1 MSQDR
6 MSQETK
12 PEDSRQDGSAAA
24 DLGDEAA
31 ERARATLDHARED
44 ARALVDRARESA
56 MSALD
61 QQKAEAANQIAG
73 VSKALQATA
82 DALKDQDLGPIAV
95 YVGRAAESLG
105 SMADALNGQDLPT
118 LLKSTRKMARRQ
130 PALFVGGAF
139 AVGFGLARFLK
150 TSAEDA
156 QDDEEGESSGR
167 SGSRGRAASGKGR
180 GSSRPR
186 SGGRGRKPSAGDY
199 EGPQFGEMVGSSA
212 AQGAEPKGDQ
222 G

>member
-1 MSQDR
+1 

-105 SMADALNGQDLPT
+105 SMADALNEQDLPT
-118 LLKSTRKMARRQ
+118 LLKRTRKMARRQ

-150 TSAEDA
+150 TSAENA
-156 QDDEEGESSGR
+156 QGGAHDGDDGETSGR